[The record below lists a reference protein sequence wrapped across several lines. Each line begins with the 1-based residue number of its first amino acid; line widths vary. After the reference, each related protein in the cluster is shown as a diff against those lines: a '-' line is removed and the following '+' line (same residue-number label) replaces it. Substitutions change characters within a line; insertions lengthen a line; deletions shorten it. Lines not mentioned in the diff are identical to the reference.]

1 MSFFCRYALRIC
13 GVCVCVCVC
22 VLCVCVYEWDR
33 KGQTE
38 KLKNIT
44 PTQYLALATI
54 YLDVVLNGLNTF
66 STKKSLNL
74 DQEKIKTKK
83 ASFFFFF
90 LFLSVVLYPVPGIII
105 AHNRN
110 AVIQV
115 PLVSPVGKSWM
126 GMQIKQQWWK
136 GWRLEESYIF
146 PLGGR
151 EYFKDFSHVMLFII
165 QITLEKSEDCINLNL
180 SFLKNWFIHSINIYW
195 MHTMCQAFWRI
206 QNE

>member
-1 MSFFCRYALRIC
+1 MCVWVRQKGTDREIEKHNPYPISCSCYNLSGC
-13 GVCVCVCVC
+13 GFKWSQHF
-22 VLCVCVYEWDR
+22 LY
-33 KGQTE
+33 KE
-38 KLKNIT
+38 KLESGSRKNKN
-44 PTQYLALATI
+44 QK
-54 YLDVVLNGLNTF
+54 G
-66 STKKSLNL
+66 K
-74 DQEKIKTKK
+74 
-83 ASFFFFF
+83 FFFFF